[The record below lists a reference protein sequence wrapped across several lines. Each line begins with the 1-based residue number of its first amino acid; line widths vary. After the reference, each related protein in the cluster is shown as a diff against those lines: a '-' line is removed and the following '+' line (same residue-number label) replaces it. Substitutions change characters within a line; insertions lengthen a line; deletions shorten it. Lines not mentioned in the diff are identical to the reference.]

1 MKIKLLVFEDAKN
14 KLEAFGRFLELKLKT
29 EMDFELEI
37 IQRIDDSTLEQ
48 DLMTNNF
55 DLILIDDDLGN
66 DVWGNQIIDNII
78 EITDSTPEVQN
89 VSKIYYS
96 AGTSP
101 LELKE
106 KIKHLGGNIACL
118 EYDHLVDHVF
128 KLIQSRHL

>member
-1 MKIKLLVFEDAKN
+1 MKIKLLVFEDTKK
-14 KLEAFGRFLELKLKT
+14 KLDAFGNFLELRLKN

-66 DVWGNQIIDNII
+66 NVWGNQIIDNII
-78 EITDSTPEVQN
+78 EITDNTPELQN

-106 KIKHLGGNIACL
+106 KIKHLGGNIPCL
-118 EYDHLVDHVF
+118 EYDNLVDYVF
-128 KLIQSRHL
+128 KLIQSR